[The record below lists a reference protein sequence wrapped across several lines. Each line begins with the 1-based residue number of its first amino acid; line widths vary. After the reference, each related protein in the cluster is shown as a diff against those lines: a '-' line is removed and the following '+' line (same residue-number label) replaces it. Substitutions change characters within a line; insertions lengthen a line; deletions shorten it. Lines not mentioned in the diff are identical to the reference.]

1 MKEKLYYRIGLD
13 IGIASVG
20 WAVLENNS
28 EDEPIRIIDLGV
40 RIFDKAENPKNG
52 DPLAEPRRMAR
63 TTRRRLRRRK
73 HRLDRI
79 KWLLQQ
85 EGLIEIDSFMERYY
99 SGNLPDVYRLRYEA
113 LDRKLTDEE
122 FAQILIHIAKHRGFK
137 STRKSETTDKEVGQ
151 ILKATSANQE
161 LMLKKNYRTVGEM
174 LYCDVSFKLECPWT
188 ESGYILAVRNRPED
202 YRHTILR
209 DMLAEEVKVIF
220 ARQREFGNEKATEE
234 LEQRYLK
241 IMLDQRSFDMGPGN
255 QPDGT
260 PSPYAI
266 NGFEGRVGKC
276 TLEPEE
282 MRAAKATY
290 TAELFVALQKINHLR
305 LVDKNGAS
313 RGLSEEERKILYDLI
328 HKSKDI
334 KYSTVRSK
342 LNIDESYRFNT
353 LNYSLKTKGTKSVE
367 VQTENVQ
374 IEDVQT
380 EDVQKADVSKRKADV
395 FKKTED
401 TKFISMTNHYEL
413 MKRIGHLTENCSDEE
428 KRDLFDN
435 VATIL
440 TLYKND
446 DSRTEKLE
454 ELGLG
459 AEDIEQ
465 LLELTPSKFQ
475 HLSLRA
481 MQKIMPYLKD
491 GIIYNEA
498 CERAG
503 YDFKADNTGEKS
515 KLLKGEVV
523 QSVLNDITNPVVK
536 RSVSQTVK
544 VINAIIQK
552 YGSPQAVNIE
562 LAREMAK
569 NFDDRRSLEKEMN
582 DRFNQNEKIKKRIQ
596 ELGKQ
601 TPTGQDIIKYRLWEE
616 QQGVCL
622 YSGNKIPIEELFK
635 PGYDIDHIL
644 PYSITFDDS
653 LRNKVLVTSQE
664 NRQKGNRIPYE
675 YFKND
680 EKRWKEFEARVA
692 CYVKDYRKQQKLLK
706 KVFTQEEREQF
717 KERNLND
724 TKYITTVVYNLI
736 RQNLELEPYNKPSQ
750 KPRRKK
756 QVMAVNGVVTA
767 YLRKRWGIQK
777 LFEVKNRDID
787 THHAVDAVVIA
798 CCTDGMIQKITKSV
812 QAREMRYAKDTY
824 FVDEETGEI
833 FDRAHFTK
841 DEWDEKFGV
850 KIPKPWECFI
860 DELDVRTGAD
870 PIGFLK
876 THPEVDREIEYPEW
890 MYDESTRIIRPIF
903 VSRMPNHKVTGAAHA
918 DTIRSPRHYKEEGV
932 VLTKTALTDLKLN
945 KDGEIE
951 GYYNPE
957 SDWLLY
963 NALKLQLQRFGNDAK
978 KAFAEEF
985 HKPKSDGTDGPVVKK
1000 VKVQK
1005 KLSLGVEVNGGKGI
1019 AENGSM
1025 VRIDVFR
1032 ENGKYYFVPVY
1043 TADVVKKVLP
1053 NKAATHTKPYSVWK
1067 VVDDKDFIFSL
1078 YSRDLIHVK
1087 SKKGVKTNLVCGGQM
1102 MQPDIYVYFIGA
1114 DISTASIAGIAH
1126 DNSYKF
1132 RGLGIQNL
1140 ELFEKCQVDILGN
1153 ISIVKKEKR
1162 MGF

>member
-188 ESGYILAVRNRPED
+188 ESGYVLAVRNRPED

-305 LVDKNGAS
+305 LADKNGAS

-328 HKSKDI
+328 HKNKDI

-342 LNIDESYRFNT
+342 LNIDESYCFNT
-353 LNYSLKTKGTKSVE
+353 LNYSLKAKGTKSVE

-374 IEDVQT
+374 T
-380 EDVQKADVSKRKADV
+380 EDVQKADISKKKEDV

-401 TKFISMTNHYEL
+401 TKFISMTNYHEL

-454 ELGLG
+454 VLGIG

-465 LLELTPSKFQ
+465 LLELAPSKFQ
-475 HLSLRA
+475 HLSLKA

-498 CERAG
+498 CEMAG

-523 QSVLNDITNPVVK
+523 QSVLDDITNPVVK

-569 NFDDRRSLEKEMN
+569 NFEDRRSLEKDMN

-750 KPRRKK
+750 KPKRKK

-918 DTIRSPRHYKEEGV
+918 DTIRSPRHYKEEGI

-957 SDWLLY
+957 SDRILY
-963 NALKLQLQRFGNDAK
+963 NALKSQLQRFENDAK

-1053 NKAATHTKPYSVWK
+1053 NKVSTANKPYSEWRVI
-1067 VVDDKDFIFSL
+1067 DDKNFIFSL

-1087 SKKGVKTNLVCGGQM
+1087 SKKGVKTNLVQGGQM
-1102 MQPDIYVYFIGA
+1102 MQSDIYAYFISA
-1114 DISTASIAGIAH
+1114 DIATASVAGIAH
-1126 DNSYKF
+1126 DSSYKF

-1140 ELFEKCQVDILGN
+1140 EMLEKCQVDILGN